1 MTRKEEIKC
10 ASKDYI
16 NYLLDKQEYHNENYT
31 EYDIQQAFEK
41 GAQWADDNPK
51 SPWINVKADLPCNHE
66 KLISLDDKRYTLYV
80 VAVIHNFIIMS
91 RMYKEDD
98 KWYWENDEPTYWF
111 PIPELPK

>member
-1 MTRKEEIKC
+1 MTREEEIKY
-10 ASKDYI
+10 ASKDYV

-41 GAQWADDNPK
+41 GAQWADANPK
-51 SPWINVKADLPCNHE
+51 SPLIIVKDDLPCNHE
-66 KLISLDDKRYTLYV
+66 ELISLDDKRYTLYV

-98 KWYWENDEPTYWF
+98 KWYWENGEPTHWF